1 MANAFTT
8 EAFTELGVG
17 LTLIALRTY
26 ARWDSVGFRNF
37 MFDDYLM
44 LLAAVSNPLLPFLQ
58 LWH

>member
-8 EAFTELGVG
+8 EAFTELGIG

-37 MFDDYLM
+37 MFDDYLI
-44 LLAAVSNPLLPFLQ
+44 LLAAVSN
-58 LWH
+58 WHLSCLRCRF